1 MSIFEKNVEH
11 LYEVNLSK
19 HFGEENV
26 VVFDDLLRMICIQ
39 FTIQLMFFIYDPVK
53 HNLLDER
60 FFEILFYMI
69 LGISVYW
76 LIVRKL
82 IKIV

>member
-11 LYEVNLSK
+11 LYELNLSK
-19 HFGEENV
+19 HFGDENI

-39 FTIQLMFFIYDPVK
+39 FTIQVMYFIYDPTQ
-53 HNLLDER
+53 NSILDEK

-69 LGISVYW
+69 LGITIYW

>member
-11 LYEVNLSK
+11 LYEINLSK

-39 FTIQLMFFIYDPVK
+39 FTIQLMFFIYNPVK
-53 HNLLDER
+53 HSLLDEK
-60 FFEILFYMI
+60 FFEILFYML

>member
-1 MSIFEKNVEH
+1 MSIFEKNVDH
-11 LYEVNLSK
+11 LYELNLSK
-19 HFGEENV
+19 HFGEENI

-39 FTIQLMFFIYDPVK
+39 FTIQFMYFIYNPSQ
-53 HNLLDER
+53 NSLLDEK

-69 LGISVYW
+69 LGITIYW
-76 LIVRKL
+76 LIIRKL